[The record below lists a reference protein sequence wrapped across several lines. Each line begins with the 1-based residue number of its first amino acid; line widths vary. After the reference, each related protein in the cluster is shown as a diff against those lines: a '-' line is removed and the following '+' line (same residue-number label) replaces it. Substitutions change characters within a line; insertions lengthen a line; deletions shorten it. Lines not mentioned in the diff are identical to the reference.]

1 MCRRRDVLS
10 ASNKGPYA
18 LGSAA
23 MKREPVIVVG
33 GGPAGL
39 ALATNLLL
47 RDVAVVVVETEPK
60 LPHDLR
66 AGTFHPPTM
75 EMLGELGVVEQFLAI
90 GIRVPR
96 WQIRG
101 YSEGVIVEWDLSLI
115 ADLTPYP
122 FRFHCEQFKLTP
134 LLLKR
139 FKELGGE
146 VRFAH
151 TFRDAAQDEDGVSVE
166 IETPGGSELL
176 RASYVVGA
184 DGGRSAVRQTMGV
197 AFEGFTWPER
207 FIVIGTEY
215 DLAPHGFTANA
226 YIADPVDWGAI
237 FKMPGDT
244 PQGLWRILFPTDAEI
259 PEEEVLNED
268 AVEERLQR
276 FLPRPE
282 RYRVEAKSTY
292 RVHQRVAS
300 EFRKGRL
307 LLVGDAAH
315 INNPLGA
322 FGLNGAL
329 HGAFNLAPKLAAV
342 WRGEAEDS
350 LLDKYVRQRRAAN
363 VEFVQAQSISNKR
376 LLEERDPA
384 VRTQHFDELRRT
396 GADPARAREYLI
408 RSSMIWSVRRAASV
422 E

>member
-1 MCRRRDVLS
+1 
-10 ASNKGPYA
+10 
-18 LGSAA
+18 
-23 MKREPVIVVG
+23 MKREPVVVVG

-39 ALATNLLL
+39 ALATSLLL
-47 RDVAVVVVETEPK
+47 RDVAVEVVETEPK
-60 LPHDLR
+60 LPRDLR
-66 AGTFHPPTM
+66 AGTFHPPTL
-75 EMLGELGVVEQFLAI
+75 EMLGELGILENFLSI

-101 YSEGVIVEWDLSLI
+101 RAEGVIVEWDLSLI

-139 FKELGGE
+139 FEELGGR
-146 VRFAH
+146 VRFSH
-151 TFRDAAQDEDGVSVE
+151 TFLDAGQDGTGVEARVG
-166 IETPGGSELL
+166 TPGGIETI
-176 RASYVVGA
+176 RASYLVGA
-184 DGGRSAVRQTMGV
+184 DGGRSAVRQTMGTG
-197 AFEGFTWPER
+197 FEGFTWPER
-207 FIVIGTEY
+207 FLVVGTEY
-215 DLAPHGFTANA
+215 DLAPHGFTPNA

-244 PQGLWRILFPTDAEI
+244 PRGLWRILFPTDADL
-259 PEEEVLNED
+259 PEEAVLNEE
-268 AVEERLQR
+268 AVEARLQH
-276 FLPRPE
+276 FLPRPQ
-282 RYRVEAKSTY
+282 RYPVAAKSTY
-292 RVHQRVAS
+292 RVHQRVAA
-300 EFRKGRL
+300 EFRKSRM

-315 INNPLGA
+315 VNNPLGA

-342 WRGEAEDS
+342 WRGEADES
-350 LLDKYVRQRRAAN
+350 LLDLYVRQRRAAN

-384 VRTQHFDELRRT
+384 VRAQHFDELRRIA
-396 GADPARAREYLI
+396 ADRALHKDYLV

-422 E
+422 A